1 MIVRRIL
8 GFIMLLTGLIILA
21 AAFIGAY
28 FAGDVLSKAAAD
40 ISANLTLAA
49 DSLDTAADTLELSRN
64 SINDVVLGLN
74 TAVEATASAS
84 RTLNES
90 RPLIDNVAA
99 VTTQEVPEAVE
110 GIQNALPN
118 IIEVASV
125 IDATLTTLS
134 TIGIDQDIPLPFG
147 GSIPLRFDLGIEYNP
162 EVPFDESL
170 RVFEGG
176 LEGLPESLRGLED
189 DLQATNNNLG
199 TLSTDLQATSDN
211 LSTINTWISETGPLM
226 DQYIGLIGRLRS
238 TVEQVGGRLN
248 NYLSLV
254 RVGSIVLLVAI
265 GLSQLAPIYLG
276 WELLTGRRDPAKPSH
291 AEITQ
296 STTVTA
302 TSQPADEIIYDG
314 AGETT
319 VATDDSRVPPG

>member
-21 AAFIGAY
+21 AALAGAY
-28 FAGDVLSKAAAD
+28 FAGDVLGKAAAD
-40 ISANLTLAA
+40 ISTNLTLAA

-84 RTLNES
+84 RTLNDS
-90 RPLIDNVAA
+90 RPLLNNVAA

-125 IDATLTTLS
+125 IDKTLTTLS
-134 TIGIDQDIPLPFG
+134 SVGIDQTIPLPFG
-147 GSIPLRFDLGIEYNP
+147 GSIPLRFDLGIDYNP

-211 LSTINTWISETGPLM
+211 LATINTWIGETGPLM

-276 WELLTGRRDPAKPSH
+276 WELLTGRRDPARPGNVSLSQSE
-291 AEITQ
+291 A
-296 STTVTA
+296 STTIPSAGET
-302 TSQPADEIIYDG
+302 IYAG
-314 AGETT
+314 VGETT
-319 VATDDSRVPPG
+319 VATDNSGVPPG